1 MNNEKAS
8 SPDKVKKKLE
18 KVSDHLKIQNE
29 ALKKMYG
36 KLSVGVKHKNSEDQ

>member
-1 MNNEKAS
+1 MNNKKAS

-18 KVSDHLKIQNE
+18 KVSDHLKTQNE

-36 KLSVGVKHKNSEDQ
+36 KLSGDIKQKNSEDQ